1 VASVK
6 ESQHN
11 TDVFYQLL
19 RLADLPNIQ
28 FSLDLKAA
36 IFFTGIQTAR
46 AR

>member
-1 VASVK
+1 MK

-11 TDVFYQLL
+11 TDIVYQLL
-19 RLADLPNIQ
+19 GLADLHNIQ
-28 FSLDLKAA
+28 ISVDLKAA